1 MRLKS
6 GLASICTRLRGYE
19 VALLVACAFTQYA
32 AAEDPCFTSAQ
43 LIKKAVTLGEGV
55 DAEVELYK
63 EAERLCP
70 KMAEA
75 PFNLGLAYQKR
86 EDLEGAER
94 ELRKAVALK
103 DEDLFRV
110 GLAGVLLQRG
120 EVAAAREQYDAALER
135 NPKSIPAQQGIAV
148 ILEKQ
153 QKLPEAIEVL
163 EKAGQI
169 DPTNVVTFFN
179 LGVLTEKLNRLE
191 TALAAYKRA
200 ADNDPKHPQALFA
213 LASMQA
219 RLGYLHDARRSY
231 QRAAEINPDDARVQ
245 VGLAEVYEK
254 LGDHAQAESALRR
267 VVALAPQNVLAR
279 VNLGILLNESRKFQ
293 EASVILRKV
302 SQEDGG
308 NARIWS
314 ALGRAQLELGDTSA
328 AETSLRRSLSLD
340 DTNPY
345 AHNNL
350 GVLLQRQGKRREA
363 RKEFEVALQLRPEME
378 IARQNLEAVG
388 GTVAE

>member
-6 GLASICTRLRGYE
+6 RFTSICIRSRAYE
-19 VALLVACAFTQYA
+19 IAVLVACAFSPCA
-32 AAEDPCFTSAQ
+32 GAEDPCFTSAQ
-43 LIKKAVTLGEGV
+43 LIKKAVGLGEGA
-55 DAEVELYK
+55 DAEVDLYK

-94 ELRKAVALK
+94 ELRKAVSLK
-103 DEDLFRV
+103 DEELFRV
-110 GLAGVLLQRG
+110 GLAGVLLQKG

-179 LGVLTEKLNRLE
+179 LGVLAEKLNRLE
-191 TALAAYKRA
+191 AALAAYKRA

-213 LASMQA
+213 LGSMQA
-219 RLGYLHDARRSY
+219 RLGYLHDARRSF
-231 QRAAEINPDDARVQ
+231 QRAAEINPDDARIQ

-254 LGDHAQAESALRR
+254 LGDHALAESALRR
-267 VVALAPQNVLAR
+267 VVALAPQNVLAQA
-279 VNLGILLNESRKFQ
+279 NLGILLNESRKFQ
-293 EASVILRKV
+293 EASVILRKA
-302 SQEDGG
+302 SEEDGG

-314 ALGRAQLELGDTSA
+314 ALGRAQLELGDAVA
-328 AETSLRRSLSLD
+328 AESSLRRSLSLD

-350 GVLLQRQGKRREA
+350 GVLLQRQGKRRDA
-363 RKEFEVALQLRPEME
+363 RKEFEVALRLRPEME

-388 GTVAE
+388 GDVSE